1 MATSVRKEN
10 RWKATLQAEND
21 ARDKIR
27 RELEALSI
35 SRKPRVA
42 VNNVSNLPT
51 KSSVKKWMRD
61 NASEYG
67 SATELA
73 EGANAEFD
81 MPIEWLDDESHW
93 VWELAEAFYYDSD
106 M

>member
-35 SRKPRVA
+35 
-42 VNNVSNLPT
+42 
-51 KSSVKKWMRD
+51 
-61 NASEYG
+61 
-67 SATELA
+67 
-73 EGANAEFD
+73 
-81 MPIEWLDDESHW
+81 
-93 VWELAEAFYYDSD
+93 
-106 M
+106 